1 MESCRSIS
9 GVFKGA
15 ISKEILR
22 SIFGPS
28 KRRIWSQV
36 AKDIGG
42 EYDREGFW
50 GRGLLGFWVKGALKY
65 KHGDWEIELDT
76 HTASYGTGKTAL

>member
-15 ISKEILR
+15 ISIEILR

-50 GRGLLGFWVKGALKY
+50 IKGALKY